1 MKTKLKVI
9 VGTALGA
16 ALFLPGMAISMQT
29 GTAPAKTVEKGKSA
43 VSKKTEAMPP
53 PSDRDIADARS
64 KGLVWVNLG
73 TRVYH
78 KDGEFY
84 GKTKRGKFMNE
95 DEAKKAGF
103 HEAKQPATSKKT
115 SGSTPQDKKRGDQS
129 GTDATEA
136 THKST
141 PPKP

>member
-1 MKTKLKVI
+1 VKTKLKI
-9 VGTALGA
+9 IATAIA
-16 ALFLPGMAISMQT
+16 TALFLPGMSMGMQT
-29 GTAPAKTVEKGKSA
+29 GTAPAKTVDKGKST
-43 VSKKTEAMPP
+43 VSKKTEATPP
-53 PSDRDIADARS
+53 PSDRDIADAKS

-95 DEAKKAGF
+95 EEAKKAGF
-103 HEAKQPATSKKT
+103 HEAKEPGSSKKT
-115 SGSTPQDKKRGDQS
+115 SGSTPQNKKRGDQS

-141 PPKP
+141 PAKP

>member
-1 MKTKLKVI
+1 VKTKLKI
-9 VGTALGA
+9 VGTALIA
-16 ALFLPGMAISMQT
+16 ALSLTSMMMSMQT
-29 GTAPAKTVEKGKSA
+29 GAAPARNVDKGKSA
-43 VSKKTEAMPP
+43 ASKKTEAASP
-53 PSDRDIADARS
+53 PSDRDIDDAKS

-103 HEAKQPATSKKT
+103 HEAKQPGNSKKNNGNT
-115 SGSTPQDKKRGDQS
+115 GQSKKGGDQS

-136 THKST
+136 TYSST
-141 PPKP
+141 PPKR

>member
-1 MKTKLKVI
+1 MKTKLKII
-9 VGTALGA
+9 VGTVMVA
-16 ALFLPGMAISMQT
+16 ALFLPSMAMSMQT
-29 GTAPAKTVEKGKSA
+29 GTAPAKTVDKGKSA
-43 VSKKTEAMPP
+43 VSRKTEAMPP
-53 PSDRDIADARS
+53 PSDRDIADAKS

-103 HEAKQPATSKKT
+103 HEAKQPGTSKKA
-115 SGSTPQDKKRGDQS
+115 SGSTPQNKKQGDQS

-136 THKST
+136 THSST
-141 PPKP
+141 PRKP